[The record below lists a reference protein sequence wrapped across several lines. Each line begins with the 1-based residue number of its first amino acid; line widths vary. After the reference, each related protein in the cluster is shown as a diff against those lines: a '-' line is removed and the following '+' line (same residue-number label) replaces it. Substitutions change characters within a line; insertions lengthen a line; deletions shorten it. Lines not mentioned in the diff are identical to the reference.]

1 MNAPNRGGDGNDS
14 TVELTTNK
22 PERLEV
28 LLRKAWFAKGQKE
41 SLEKK
46 VDSIE

>member
-1 MNAPNRGGDGNDS
+1 MNAPIRDGDGNDS
-14 TVELTTNK
+14 TVEPTTNK
-22 PERLEV
+22 TERLEV
-28 LLRKAWFAKGQKE
+28 LLRTAWFAKGQKE